1 MKNSLSKK
9 RKKFQ
14 KLYIEH
20 IVCDKNIYHLLNEY
34 KKMINIK
41 LSKYSDNE
49 FIELIKDRSFKG
61 GDYLWHV
68 SQWAN
73 YQDFVNYVEENK

>member
-14 KLYIEH
+14 KIYIKH
-20 IVCDKNIYHLLNEY
+20 FVSSLNVYDLLDQY

-41 LSKYSDNE
+41 LSKYSDDE
-49 FIELIKDRSFKG
+49 FIELIKDISFKG
-61 GDYLWHV
+61 GDNLWHI

-73 YQDFVNYVEENK
+73 YQDFVCYVKENK